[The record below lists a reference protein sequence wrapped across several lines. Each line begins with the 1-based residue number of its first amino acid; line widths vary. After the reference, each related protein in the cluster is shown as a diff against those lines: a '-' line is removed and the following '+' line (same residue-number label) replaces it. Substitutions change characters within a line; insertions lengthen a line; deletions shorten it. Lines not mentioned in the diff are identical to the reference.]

1 MSAFTMPNI
10 SYTAPSGTV
19 DSPLDHALAPDSGTQ
34 LRCSW
39 TATGSVS
46 FTGHFRNRST
56 NALIGPQSF
65 SNFTS
70 GNWFFSDAAFNSA
83 TPFGFEFD
91 SITSNG
97 HTIAFTFSVDS
108 GTPYS
113 GVKVRRSG
121 AWRFTPVYVRRSGA
135 WLFSPVYVRRAGA
148 WTLVHK

>member
-1 MSAFTMPNI
+1 MAGFTMPAV
-10 SYTAPSGTV
+10 TFVTPSGTV
-19 DSPLDHALAPDSGTQ
+19 DSALDHALCPDAGTQ

-46 FTGHFRNRST
+46 FTAHFRNKNT

-65 SNFTS
+65 TGFTS

-91 SITSNG
+91 SITANG
-97 HTIAFTFSVDS
+97 HNITFTFSVDS

-113 GVKVRRSG
+113 GAKVRRAG
-121 AWRFTPVYVRRSGA
+121 GWVFTPAYVRRAGA
-135 WLFSPVYVRRAGA
+135 WVFSPVYVRRAGA
-148 WTLVHK
+148 WALVHK